1 MSVDEEGA
9 DLLIGAIEEFREE
22 LIQWIDAQLAQLRE
36 RDMRLAVPAAS
47 NGSNGSGTIAGAEPV
62 AGGDARHRLD
72 ALARQ
77 LNERLR
83 NNEESP
89 KKPERVDRS
98 RPPDDKARR
107 TR

>member
-9 DLLIGAIEEFREE
+9 DPLIGAIGEFREE
-22 LIQWIDAQLAQLRE
+22 LIQWIDTQLAQLRE
-36 RDMRLAVPAAS
+36 RDARLAVPAIA
-47 NGSNGSGTIAGAEPV
+47 NGQSTIAAAEPV

-83 NNEESP
+83 NTEESP
-89 KKPERVDRS
+89 KKLERADRVRLAVDQ
-98 RPPDDKARR
+98 ARR

>member
-9 DLLIGAIEEFREE
+9 DLLIGAIGEFREE
-22 LIQWIDAQLAQLRE
+22 LIQWIDNQLAQLRE
-36 RDMRLAVPAAS
+36 RETRFAVPV
-47 NGSNGSGTIAGAEPV
+47 NGNGSGTLPAAEPV
-62 AGGDARHRLD
+62 AGSDARHRLD

-89 KKPERVDRS
+89 RKPERADRL
-98 RPPDDKARR
+98 RPPDDQARR
-107 TR
+107 MR

>member
-22 LIQWIDAQLAQLRE
+22 LIQWIDTQLAQLRE
-36 RDMRLAVPAAS
+36 RDARLAIPALG
-47 NGSNGSGTIAGAEPV
+47 NGQGAIAAAEPV

-77 LNERLR
+77 LHERLR
-83 NNEESP
+83 NTEESP
-89 KKPERVDRS
+89 RKPDRADRV
-98 RPPDDKARR
+98 RPLDDKARR